1 MIDNDIEYLKAQIRE
16 VESMLL
22 PLSSRKPVDV
32 DNMSRVQLEEKYNE
46 LSKELDDEIYGGLY

>member
-1 MIDNDIEYLKAQIRE
+1 MIVNDIEYLKAQIRE

-32 DNMSRVQLEEKYNE
+32 DNMSRFQLEEKYNE